1 MLEKI
6 TGTFSGILRKISG
19 KSTITEKNI
28 EEAVDEIKMALLEA
42 DVNLRVVRR
51 FVNSTIEEAK
61 GEKVLKSV
69 NPGQQFT
76 KILYDKMVSMLGDS
90 KQDLHLKGP
99 DTQSVILMLGLQ
111 GAGKT
116 TAAHKLAARLAKEG
130 RKPLLAACDLVRPA
144 AVEQLSV
151 LGQKIGVPVYKENS
165 KDAVKNAKEAI
176 DFAKKNGFDTIIIDT
191 AGRLQID
198 EEMMAELV
206 KIKKVTEPVEV
217 LLVADSMTGQNAVDI
232 AKSFDE
238 QLGLTGVIL
247 TKFDSD
253 ARGGAAL
260 SLKTITGKPILFIGT
275 GEKTEDFEVFHPD
288 RIASRILGMGDVV
301 SLVEKAQETVDAEQ
315 ALKLQKKMACNEFTL
330 QDMLEQFQSVK
341 KMGNMQSIIDMIPG
355 MSGVDASA
363 MDMGGMKKNEA
374 IIQSMTYKERMNHL
388 IIGPSRRKRIAKGSG
403 TSVADVNKLLKQFEK
418 TKLMMKKVSRNRGM
432 QSKMMNQFGL
442 DSGFANGMG
451 GMGNA
456 LGGLDP
462 SSLKGMDL
470 KKLQELAKRFK

>member
-1 MLEKI
+1 MLEKL
-6 TGTFSGILRKISG
+6 TGTFSNIVKTISG

-28 EEAVDEIKMALLEA
+28 EETVEQIKMALLEA

-69 NPGQQFT
+69 NPGQQFV
-76 KILYDKMVSMLGDS
+76 KIIHDKMVTMLGDS

-116 TAAHKLAARLAKEG
+116 TAAHKLAAKLLKEG
-130 RKPLLAACDLVRPA
+130 RKPLLVACDLVRPA
-144 AVEQLSV
+144 AVEQLCQ
-151 LGQKIGVPVYKENS
+151 LGEKIGVPVYKEDG
-165 KDAVKNAKEAI
+165 KDAVKTAKNAIAH
-176 DFAKKNGFDTIIIDT
+176 AKKNQFDTIIIDT

-206 KIKKVTEPVEV
+206 KIKNATNPVEV
-217 LLVADSMTGQNAVDI
+217 LLVADAMTGQNAVDI
-232 AKSFDE
+232 AQSFDE

-260 SLKTITGKPILFIGT
+260 SLKSITGKPILYIGT
-275 GEKTEDFEVFHPD
+275 GEKTEDFEQFHPD
-288 RIASRILGMGDVV
+288 RIASRILGMGDIV
-301 SLVEKAQETVDAEQ
+301 SLVEKAQETVDEEA
-315 ALKLQKKMACNEFTL
+315 ALKMAKKLQRNEFTL
-330 QDMLEQFQSVK
+330 QDYLEQFQQVK
-341 KMGNMQSIIDMIPG
+341 KMGNIQSIMDMIPG
-355 MSGVDASA
+355 MSGMDASQ
-363 MDMGGMKKNEA
+363 MDFSSLKKNEA
-374 IIQSMTYKERMNHL
+374 IIQSMTYKERLNHL

-418 TKLMMKKVSRNRGM
+418 TKLMMKKMSRNKGM
-432 QSKMMNQFGL
+432 QGKMMSQLGIDPSAL
-442 DSGFANGMG
+442 GGMG
-451 GMGNA
+451 GG
-456 LGGLDP
+456 LPGGMDL
-462 SSLKGMDL
+462 SSLKGMDM
-470 KKLQELAKRFK
+470 KKLQEMARRFR

>member
-6 TGTFSGILRKISG
+6 TSTFSGIVKKLSG

-28 EEAVDEIKMALLEA
+28 EDTVEEIKMALLEA

-61 GEKVLKSV
+61 GEKVLKAV
-69 NPGQQFT
+69 DPGQQFT
-76 KILYDKMVSMLGDS
+76 KIIYDKMVSMLGDT

-99 DTQSVILMLGLQ
+99 DTQSIILMLGLQ

-116 TAAHKLAARLAKEG
+116 TAAHKLAAKLKKDG
-130 RKPLLAACDLVRPA
+130 RKPLLVACDLVRPA
-144 AVEQLSV
+144 AVEQLSQ
-151 LGQKIGVPVYKENS
+151 LGQKIGVEVYKEDS
-165 KDAVKNAKEAI
+165 KDAVKNAKESIAY
-176 DFAKKNGFDTIIIDT
+176 ARKNGYDTIIIDT

-206 KIKKVTEPVEV
+206 KIKKVTDPIKV

-260 SLKTITGKPILFIGT
+260 SLKTITGKPILYIGT
-275 GEKTEDFEVFHPD
+275 GEKTEDFEVFHPE

-301 SLVEKAQETVDAEQ
+301 SLVEKAQETMDAEA
-315 ALKLQKKMACNEFTL
+315 ALKMQKKLQRNESTL
-330 QDMLEQFQSVK
+330 QDMLEQFQSVT

-355 MSGVDASA
+355 MSGIDASQ
-363 MDMGGMKKNEA
+363 MDMSGMKKNEA
-374 IIQSMTYKERMNHL
+374 IIQSMTYKERLNHL

-403 TSVADVNKLLKQFEK
+403 TTVAEVNKLIKQFEK

-432 QSKMMNQFGL
+432 QGKMMNQLGL
-442 DSGFANGMG
+442 DPSKMNGMG
-451 GMGNA
+451 GAGG
-456 LGGLDP
+456 LGGMDM
-462 SSLKGMDL
+462 SALKGMDM
-470 KKLQELAKRFK
+470 KKLQDLAKRFR